1 MIFAPASAGASF
13 ALQETEMKL
22 DLSRW
27 NPFKFVRRHSDT
39 QSGSRQSGSRASS
52 PQPTQ
57 HQQQSTAAAGTQQ
70 MGGGATPDPMRM
82 MTTMLRDP
90 FGSLAQLDRWFGDFS
105 PAAFE
110 PNIDVVDDG
119 NAIRITAELPG
130 MDRNDVQIMLED
142 EYLVISGEKKLER
155 RDEEEGAYRVE
166 RAFGSFQRIV
176 PLPDGVDVER
186 AEAKFDNGTLT
197 IRLPKVAAAQQEGRR
212 LEISQSPSSSSSS
225 ASPQAGAKTG
235 ARPQQG

>member
-1 MIFAPASAGASF
+1 M
-13 ALQETEMKL
+13 
-22 DLSRW
+22 
-27 NPFKFVRRHSDT
+27 
-39 QSGSRQSGSRASS
+39 QSGSRQGGGRASN

-57 HQQQSTAAAGTQQ
+57 HQQQSTAATATQQ
-70 MGGGATPDPMRM
+70 MGGGGMPATWIDRGGLPDPMRM

-166 RAFGSFQRIV
+166 RAFGSFQRII

-197 IRLPKVAAAQQEGRR
+197 IRLPKVAAARQEGRR
-212 LEISQSPSSSSSS
+212 LEISQSPSSSSSTS
-225 ASPQAGAKTG
+225 AQAGAKTG
-235 ARPQQG
+235 TAQQG